1 MCNNMC
7 MHFSFMCNL
16 HVNVRNYSGCTRL
29 YRLYRLVV
37 SNMNETTCEKQH
49 FFAFA
54 NNKQHM
60 RRLWVDGFEPVPTRA
75 DHENIWPT
83 GRATREQL
91 WSEEAQSMHIHVTI
105 SKFLLKVLIQ
115 FIWFRPFFMFHFV
128 PALSSLFYLIYILNF
143 VNSAQMKNK
152 KSDKIDLFYEFSST
166 LSYFILL
173 FVSLITSRNAFLFIL
188 YQCF

>member
-1 MCNNMC
+1 MKSAVKKALNNYFEKISNNRKLFMCNNMC

-75 DHENIWPT
+75 DHENI
-83 GRATREQL
+83 
-91 WSEEAQSMHIHVTI
+91 
-105 SKFLLKVLIQ
+105 
-115 FIWFRPFFMFHFV
+115 
-128 PALSSLFYLIYILNF
+128 
-143 VNSAQMKNK
+143 
-152 KSDKIDLFYEFSST
+152 
-166 LSYFILL
+166 
-173 FVSLITSRNAFLFIL
+173 
-188 YQCF
+188 